1 VAISPDLVSFIQH
14 GFGYCDLR
22 RGGGIHHVAG
32 EASCI
37 SLVAGALQCSL
48 LLGHP
53 ADDGSPW
60 PLEPLGRGGY
70 FTMRSS
76 ASV

>member
-1 VAISPDLVSFIQH
+1 VAISPDVVSFVQH

-22 RGGGIHHVAG
+22 RGGGIHNVAR

-37 SLVAGALQCSL
+37 SVVAGPGRLQCSL
-48 LLGHP
+48 LLGRP

-60 PLEPLGRGGY
+60 PFEPLGCGVTLLCVLG
-70 FTMRSS
+70 
-76 ASV
+76 